1 MSCEKKTEKAVFI
14 MKKLSIKA
22 KMVVLSTLL
31 MTLVVSVALFV
42 LLSAGERIVVSA
54 TQEDI
59 ITTVTES
66 RTDIEYEHGVLDF
79 DDDLKYYENGV
90 SLSVYNEA
98 KQLLYG
104 RQPGGLTPLELPLV
118 HAEMRL
124 VGENPQSYYVYD
136 MEYQQEGYGALWI
149 RGVLPANST
158 NTAFAALIRL
168 AVIILPLLIVI
179 GAIGSYFVASNAL
192 KPVRQMAQTA
202 EGITAGDD
210 LSKRI
215 NLGDGTDE
223 IHSLAATFDLMLERL
238 QDAFYKEQQFTSDA
252 SHELRTP
259 VSVIMAQSEYA
270 LMNANSQEEYRV
282 AVESILEQARQIS
295 ELISH
300 LLSFAR
306 ADAKDATVSKETL
319 NLSELA
325 RATAEQVSETASPL
339 GITVETDIEDGLA
352 VSGDETLLIRMMW
365 NLLENSVKYG
375 RNGGTTRFTLRDEG
389 NFIVGEV
396 KDDGVG
402 IALEH
407 LEKIWERFYRVDKSR
422 SGGGFGLGLPMVK
435 HIAEVHG
442 GSVSVRSELG
452 AGSAFTFKLPRELP
466 GELLRGLP
474 RELPRELARKLLRDN
489 QSKK

>member
-1 MSCEKKTEKAVFI
+1 
-14 MKKLSIKA
+14 MKKLPIKA
-22 KMVVLSTLL
+22 KLVVLSTLL
-31 MTLVVSVALFV
+31 MTLVVSVALIV

-54 TQEDI
+54 TQEDL

-66 RTDIEYEHGVLDF
+66 RTDIEYEHGALDF

-104 RQPGGLTPLELPLV
+104 RQPAGLTPAELPLA

-124 VGENPQSYYVYD
+124 AGENPQSYYVYD

-149 RGVLPANST
+149 RGVLPATGT
-158 NTAFAALIRL
+158 NTAFATLMRL
-168 AVIILPLLIVI
+168 AVVILPLLIII
-179 GAIGSYFVASNAL
+179 GALGSYFVANNAL

-202 EGITAGDD
+202 ESITAGGD

-215 NLGDGTDE
+215 NLGKGTDE
-223 IHSLAATFDLMLERL
+223 IYSLAATFDLMLERL
-238 QDAFYKEQQFTSDA
+238 QDAFCKEQQFTSDA

-259 VSVIMAQSEYA
+259 VSVIIAQCEYA
-270 LMNANSQEEYRV
+270 LASTNSQEEFRT

-295 ELISH
+295 ELIAH

-306 ADAKDATVSKETL
+306 ADTKDATIAKETL

-325 RATAEQVSETASPL
+325 RGAAEQAAEIADPL
-339 GITVETDIEDGLA
+339 GISIKTDIENDLA

-365 NLLENSVKYG
+365 NLLENSVKYV
-375 RNGGTTRFTLRDEG
+375 RQGGTTIFTLRAKD
-389 NFIVGEV
+389 NLIVGEV

-402 IALEH
+402 IAPEH

-435 HIAEVHG
+435 HIAEAHG
-442 GSVSVRSELG
+442 GAVSVRSDLR
-452 AGSAFTFKLPRELP
+452 AGSVFSFKLPRCKQVQE
-466 GELLRGLP
+466 
-474 RELPRELARKLLRDN
+474 
-489 QSKK
+489 